1 MDYHNAITF
10 SLYQLQ
16 STLKYKKKSSSTFGK
31 INKYKLDPIAK
42 QTLLLLKKENGE
54 LNLKE
59 PETTKTPTCGLTYL
73 HIDLYISRIW
83 LSKSQG
89 NKIFKPKNPFL
100 LFWFSRFY

>member
-42 QTLLLLKKENGE
+42 QTLFLQKENGG
-54 LNLKE
+54 LTLKE
-59 PETTKTPTCGLTYL
+59 TEITKNHFCGLS
-73 HIDLYISRIW
+73 YI
-83 LSKSQG
+83 
-89 NKIFKPKNPFL
+89 
-100 LFWFSRFY
+100 